1 MSKPLITVISAILEE
16 ALTRHWFG
24 FPRLVHFQM
33 ALCSPTSF
41 ILMNYH
47 HNPRVFSRWPARFS
61 ACHFLDRT
69 DRNGGENTDGGQKG
83 SPLKPEDTRWTAFS
97 FVERNLCVHISD
109 DQFARGAVN
118 SFVFDLFQRP
128 PNMLTLFI
136 NTTVYCAKQTYDLV
150 KKLD

>member
-16 ALTRHWFG
+16 ALTIDLAFNGWFT
-24 FPRLVHFQM
+24 FKWHSVHQLHLSWWIIITTHAF
-33 ALCSPTSF
+33 
-41 ILMNYH
+41 
-47 HNPRVFSRWPARFS
+47 FSRWPARFS

-69 DRNGGENTDGGQKG
+69 NRNGGENTDCGQKR

-97 FVERNLCVHISD
+97 FVERNFCVHISD

-128 PNMLTLFI
+128 PNTLTLFI
-136 NTTVYCAKQTYDLV
+136 NTTVYCAKKT
-150 KKLD
+150 